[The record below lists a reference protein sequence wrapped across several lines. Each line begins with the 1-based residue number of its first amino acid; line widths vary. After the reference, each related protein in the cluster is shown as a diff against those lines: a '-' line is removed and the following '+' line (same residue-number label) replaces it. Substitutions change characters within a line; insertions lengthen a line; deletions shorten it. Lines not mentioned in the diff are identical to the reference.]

1 MLNILF
7 NFVFKLIFKIFDL
20 LTLPFF
26 TLLYALFPTLSTYVG
41 YTSTFIRQA
50 LTYVSVFTSSLLIPS
65 GWFAALFSYFSIKFA
80 IFLSVRAFKFGLNI
94 YNHFK
99 P

>member
-7 NFVFKLIFKIFDL
+7 NFVFKLIMKVFDII
-20 LTLPFF
+20 TLPFF
-26 TLLYALFPTLSTYVG
+26 AVLYALFPNIQTFVTYT
-41 YTSTFIRQA
+41 TSFINTA

-65 GWFAALFSYFSIKFA
+65 GWFAALFSYFSIKFT